1 MISVMTKSTEKIYE
15 SRYRTVSILRIR
27 AWILSK
33 SPMCASSQQTC
44 VLTFGAQCIPKVFL
58 ASFTA
63 ERSHKASWRGAILS
77 KKRLAYGI
85 GWASIHA
92 SGTFPVNPNSL
103 LRFRTPVNQAFINK
117 TSGTIIIGKKVM
129 YDFPVTFITIKSL
142 PTCKNLH
149 FWTSG
154 EIGSCIFK

>member
-92 SGTFPVNPNSL
+92 SGYVSCAPEFS
-103 LRFRTPVNQAFINK
+103 TPLSNACQSSVHQQGIWYHNNWQKSHVWLPRYVYYNK
-117 TSGTIIIGKKVM
+117 IPSHV
-129 YDFPVTFITIKSL
+129 
-142 PTCKNLH
+142 
-149 FWTSG
+149 
-154 EIGSCIFK
+154 